1 MSVFV
6 TCLTLCDGVCGCAA
20 GCDRVSRAVG
30 PLEGIE
36 VEEADEGL
44 Y

>member
-1 MSVFV
+1 MTVCVDALLAV
-6 TCLTLCDGVCGCAA
+6 TESA
-20 GCDRVSRAVG
+20 GLVG